1 MCVCVCVCE
10 GGEGVRVCIN
20 NTKCSNIYS
29 SGQLKVYVAV
39 SFNDRSTVKRFRV
52 KRKRNVTKTLTPK
65 QNGVETVKKRRVTER
80 ETAATMVLRRATN
93 ALQAAVSYNS
103 LDTHEKPLLHEGIE
117 SSVRFPVLSL
127 R

>member
-1 MCVCVCVCE
+1 M
-10 GGEGVRVCIN
+10 
-20 NTKCSNIYS
+20 YS